1 MELLFYPSI
10 FVICSALLH
19 ISVYCSMKLILSLW
33 YSVAHH
39 SYQSKVGA
47 KSDQHIQSRRD
58 TKNNYMPDCGTTI
71 VPTTKTLSAI
81 ELGRMITKVIKLTM
95 RSKYRP
101 KDSSNT
107 ENQHRSS
114 V

>member
-71 VPTTKTLSAI
+71 VPTTKTLSDI
-81 ELGRMITKVIKLTM
+81 GGHCVQSRMRNVCRLRLQLNWGRWL
-95 RSKYRP
+95 P
-101 KDSSNT
+101 K
-107 ENQHRSS
+107 
-114 V
+114 